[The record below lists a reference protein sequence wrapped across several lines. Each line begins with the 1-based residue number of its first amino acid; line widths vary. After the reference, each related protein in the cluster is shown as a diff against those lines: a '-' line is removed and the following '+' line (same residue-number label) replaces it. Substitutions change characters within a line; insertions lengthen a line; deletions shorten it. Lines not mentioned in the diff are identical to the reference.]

1 MMSAHATT
9 DTTQT
14 AFSFSFETI
23 EGDAL
28 PLSQF
33 EGRVLLVVNTASRC
47 GFTPQYDGLQAL
59 WEEYRDKGLVIIGV
73 PTGDFGGQELAS
85 NSAIKEFCSVNFSID
100 FPMTEKTFINGDNA
114 HPFYQWAGD
123 KVGMLGQPRWNFH
136 KYLIGRDGHIAD
148 WFSSATGP
156 DAKKLRAAIGKAL
169 AVPADT
175 NPS

>member
-1 MMSAHATT
+1 MSAHATT

-114 HPFYQWAGD
+114 HPFYQ
-123 KVGMLGQPRWNFH
+123 
-136 KYLIGRDGHIAD
+136 
-148 WFSSATGP
+148 
-156 DAKKLRAAIGKAL
+156 
-169 AVPADT
+169 
-175 NPS
+175 

>member
-1 MMSAHATT
+1 MSAHATT

-85 NSAIKEFCSVNFSID
+85 NGAIKEFCSVNFSID
-100 FPMTEKTFINGDNA
+100 FLMTEKTFINGDNA

-148 WFSSATGP
+148 WFPSATGP